1 MAEKC
6 TSDYKI
12 NVKIDLASKELW
24 CHDKSTR
31 MLRVTLFSGLT
42 RQ

>member
-31 MLRVTLFSGLT
+31 MYTYIEYS
-42 RQ
+42 